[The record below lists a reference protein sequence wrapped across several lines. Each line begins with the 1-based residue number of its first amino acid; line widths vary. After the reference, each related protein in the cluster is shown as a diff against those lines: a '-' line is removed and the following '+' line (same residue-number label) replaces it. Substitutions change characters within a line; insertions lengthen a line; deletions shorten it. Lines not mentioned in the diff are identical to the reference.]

1 MDLVKT
7 VRYVTYE
14 AAAEALRAGLEKA
27 AELGLNVCIVV
38 TDTLGE
44 VVAAARTDGAG
55 PRTWR
60 GGLMKATVAASMGRT
75 TREFIEGRLKGDEV
89 LWRAMS
95 ANPETFLVPGGAPL
109 IFQGRSV
116 GGVGVSGGHYDDDER
131 VANAA
136 AARFA
141 ELAGGANTG

>member
-27 AELGLNVCIVV
+27 AELGLNVGIVV

-109 IFQGRSV
+109 IFEGKSV

-141 ELAGGANTG
+141 ELAGAATTG

>member
-1 MDLVKT
+1 MELVRA

-14 AAAEALRAGLEKA
+14 AAAETLRAGLAKA
-27 AELGLNVCIVV
+27 AELGVNVGIVV

-44 VVAAARTDGAG
+44 VVAAARTDNAG

-95 ANPETFLVPGGAPL
+95 ANPDTFLVPGGAPL
-109 IFQGRSV
+109 IYQGKSV

-131 VANAA
+131 VADAA

-141 ELAGGANTG
+141 ELAGAPENG